1 MEVMKPTSPNRKLRQ
16 ARELRGWS
24 QEDVARQIGAPS
36 SKYISRWEC
45 GEVVPGPYYRQKLC
59 DLFGKNAQELGF
71 VRAPGEM
78 PDEEPDSKE
87 ERILNPDLAPSR
99 EQGQSESDSRGDT
112 SWLIRHKRSLP
123 VTVLLLL
130 LGALMLSIFLR
141 YVTPKRTW
149 PHLQYNPD
157 VKSSAVMTIQ
167 YMLEAR
173 GYDLS
178 PYGAD
183 GFYGSVTETAVKTF
197 QKASHL
203 SESNGVDDPTWEHLI
218 VPSEKGSHGSQVQAL
233 QVQLNARH
241 LAKPALAIDGDFGA
255 ATEQAVRQ
263 FQQINH
269 LPVTGK
275 ADLDVWCLLVG
286 GSIK

>member
-1 MEVMKPTSPNRKLRQ
+1 MAPTSPNRALRR

-24 QEDVARQIGAPS
+24 QEDVAEQIGAPS

-59 DLFGKNAQELGF
+59 HLFGMNAQELGF
-71 VRAPGEM
+71 VRVPKET
-78 PDEEPDSKE
+78 PDEEPGGE
-87 ERILNPDLAPSR
+87 EEQILNPDLAPSR
-99 EQGQSESDSRGDT
+99 EQEHSESTSSRNT
-112 SWLIRHKRSLP
+112 SWLIRHKRSLLI
-123 VTVLLLL
+123 VVLLFL
-130 LGALMLSIFLR
+130 LGTFVLSIFLR
-141 YVTPKRTW
+141 YVAPKRTW

-157 VKSSAVMTIQ
+157 VKNSAVMIIQ

-173 GYDLS
+173 GYNLS
-178 PYGAD
+178 SYGAD
-183 GFYGSVTETAVKTF
+183 GFYGSVTESAVKTF
-197 QKASHL
+197 QKVSHL
-203 SESNGVDDPTWEHLI
+203 SENNGVDDPTWEHLI
-218 VPSEKGSHGSQVQAL
+218 VPSEKGDHGSQVQAL

-241 LAKPALAIDGDFGA
+241 IVKPALAIDGDFGA

-275 ADLDVWCLLVG
+275 ANLDVWCLLVG
-286 GSIK
+286 GSISR